1 MNNTT
6 NMLVDQNA
14 KKVPAFVLMQ
24 AEMTDQESFFHR
36 YAVPAEVEIS
46 AHGGQAQVA
55 TFGKSVLEGK
65 WDNNW
70 AIVLRFPS
78 LSAAT
83 TWYHSPGYQ
92 AVVPIRQA
100 ATAYGNMVMFEG
112 MPESLL
118 NWRVARYQGA
128 RAELRFPLTLDPTP
142 EYIVTVAPAWNEQ
155 NGTFSVS
162 ASFAETDARQG
173 KLSVEIKAAPEYVSD
188 GHMVTGIVLRD
199 AAGRRRTLG
208 RVNAR
213 DLAAGQ
219 WQRIEFAS
227 DARADRDE
235 PSDFD
240 LAKVCDVEFDFF
252 ANGKAASAKG
262 DIQIR
267 NLALAK

>member
-1 MNNTT
+1 MNNT

-46 AHGGQAQVA
+46 AHGGHAQVA
-55 TFGKSVLEGK
+55 TFGKNVLEGK

-70 AIVLRFPS
+70 AIMLRFPS
-78 LSAAT
+78 LDAAT

-112 MPESLL
+112 MPESQLS
-118 NWRVARYQGA
+118 WRVARYQGA
-128 RAELRFPLTLDPTP
+128 QAALRFPLTLDPTP
-142 EYIVTVAPAWNEQ
+142 EYIVTVAPQWT
-155 NGTFSVS
+155 GTDGNFSV
-162 ASFAETDARQG
+162 AAAFAETDARQG
-173 KLSVEIKAAPEYVSD
+173 KLSVEFKADPAYVAD
-188 GHMVTGIVLRD
+188 GRLVTGVALRD
-199 AAGRRRTLG
+199 AAGRQRTLG
-208 RVNAR
+208 RAAAST
-213 DLAAGQ
+213 LAAGQ
-219 WQRIEFAS
+219 WHRIELPT

-235 PSDFD
+235 PNDFD
-240 LAKVCDVEFDFF
+240 LSKVIEVVFDFT
-252 ANGKAASAKG
+252 ANGKAASAMG

-267 NLALAK
+267 NLALAR

>member
-46 AHGGQAQVA
+46 AHGGHAQVA

-70 AIVLRFPS
+70 AIMLRFPS
-78 LSAAT
+78 LNAAT

-112 MPESLL
+112 MPESQLS
-118 NWRVARYQGA
+118 WRVARYEGA

-142 EYIVTVAPAWNEQ
+142 EYIVTVAPAWGEQ
-155 NGTFSVS
+155 DGNFSVS
-162 ASFAETDARQG
+162 ASFAEADVRQG
-173 KLSVEIKAAPEYVSD
+173 KLSVELKAAADYVSD
-188 GHMVTGIVLRD
+188 GRMVTAIALRD

-208 RVNAR
+208 RVAASE
-213 DLAAGQ
+213 LAAGE
-219 WQRIEFAS
+219 WQRVEFAT

-235 PSDFD
+235 SNDFD
-240 LAKVCDVEFDFF
+240 LGKVIDVEFDFSS
-252 ANGKAASAKG
+252 NGKAAGAKG
-262 DIQIR
+262 TIQIR